1 MRFYLTILFVFAF
14 LIIAF
19 LPACIN
25 EKAGKKQEEAAA
37 PQDLASVPIFQGKN
51 LLDDKDI
58 SLEDFKGHVLIINF
72 WATWCG
78 PCRKEIPGFI
88 ELQDKY
94 KDKKFSIIG
103 MSVDMASELVVK
115 NFVNASDINYPII
128 IIGRELQQEFEKAMG
143 QRIAGIPTSLIVNR
157 DGKIAKI
164 HVALKPKRVFE
175 EDIQELL

>member
-1 MRFYLTILFVFAF
+1 MRFYFAVLLLLAFVIA
-14 LIIAF
+14 AF

-25 EKAGKKQEEAAA
+25 EKARKKQEEAAA
-37 PQDLASVPIFQGKN
+37 PQNLVPVPMFQGKN
-51 LLDDKDI
+51 LLDDRVI
-58 SLEDFKGHVLIINF
+58 SMEDFKEHVLIINF

-94 KDKKFSIIG
+94 KDKKFSVIG
-103 MSVDMASELVVK
+103 MSMDKVGELVVK
-115 NFVNASDINYPII
+115 NFVNVNNMNYPII
-128 IIGRELQQEFEKAMG
+128 IIGRELQQDFEKAMG
-143 QRIAGIPTSLIVNR
+143 QRIVGIPTSLIVNR

-175 EDIQELL
+175 EDIQKLL

>member
-1 MRFYLTILFVFAF
+1 MRIYLTILFLFAF

-25 EKAGKKQEEAAA
+25 EKAGKKQKETAA
-37 PQDLASVPIFQGKN
+37 PQDLVSVPMFQGKN
-51 LLDDKDI
+51 LLDDKVI
-58 SLEDFKGHVLIINF
+58 SLEDLKGHVLIINF

-88 ELQDKY
+88 KLQDKY
-94 KDKKFSIIG
+94 KDKKFSVIG
-103 MSVDMASELVVK
+103 MSVDMASESVVK

-128 IIGRELQQEFEKAMG
+128 IIGRELQQDFEKAMG

-164 HVALKPKRVFE
+164 HVALKPMSVFE
-175 EDIQELL
+175 KDIQGLL

>member
-1 MRFYLTILFVFAF
+1 MRFYLTILFLFAF
-14 LIIAF
+14 LITAF

-25 EKAGKKQEEAAA
+25 EKSGKKQEEAAA
-37 PQDLASVPIFQGKN
+37 PQDLASVPMFQGKN
-51 LLDDKDI
+51 LLDDKVI
-58 SLEDFKGHVLIINF
+58 SLEDFKEHVLIINF

-103 MSVDMASELVVK
+103 MSMDRTGESAVK
-115 NFVNASDINYPII
+115 NFINANNMNYPII
-128 IIGRELQQEFEKAMG
+128 IMGKELQQEFEKAMG

-175 EDIQELL
+175 KDLQELL

>member
-25 EKAGKKQEEAAA
+25 EKAGKKQEETAA
-37 PQDLASVPIFQGKN
+37 PQDLASVPMFQGKN

-103 MSVDMASELVVK
+103 MSVDMASESVVK

-128 IIGRELQQEFEKAMG
+128 ITGRELQREFEKAMG

-164 HVALKPKRVFE
+164 HVALKPMSVFE
-175 EDIQELL
+175 KDIQGLL

>member
-1 MRFYLTILFVFAF
+1 MRFYFAVLMLLAF
-14 LIIAF
+14 AITAF
-19 LPACIN
+19 LPGCIN
-25 EKAGKKQEEAAA
+25 EKARKKQEEAAA
-37 PQDLASVPIFQGKN
+37 PQDLVSVPMFQGKN

-58 SLEDFKGHVLIINF
+58 SLEDFKEHVLIINF

-103 MSVDMASELVVK
+103 MSMDRTGESVVK
-115 NFVNASDINYPII
+115 NFINANNMNYPII

-175 EDIQELL
+175 KDIQELL

>member
-1 MRFYLTILFVFAF
+1 MRFYFAVLLLLAFV
-14 LIIAF
+14 ITAF
-19 LPACIN
+19 LPGCIN

-37 PQDLASVPIFQGKN
+37 PQDLVSVPMFQGKN

-94 KDKKFSIIG
+94 KDKKFSVIG
-103 MSVDMASELVVK
+103 MSMDMTGESVVK
-115 NFVNASDINYPII
+115 NFINAYNMNYPII
-128 IIGRELQQEFEKAMG
+128 MLGKELQKDFEKAMG
-143 QRIAGIPTSLIVNR
+143 QRIPGIPISLIVNR

-164 HVALKPKRVFE
+164 HVALKPMSVFE
-175 EDIQELL
+175 KDIQGLL

>member
-1 MRFYLTILFVFAF
+1 MRFYFAVLLLFAF
-14 LIIAF
+14 VITAF
-19 LPACIN
+19 LPGCIN

-37 PQDLASVPIFQGKN
+37 PQDLASVPMFQGKN
-51 LLDDKDI
+51 LLDDKVI
-58 SLEDFKGHVLIINF
+58 SLEDFKEHVLIINF

-103 MSVDMASELVVK
+103 MSVDMASESVVK
-115 NFVNASDINYPII
+115 NFINANNMNYPII
-128 IIGRELQQEFEKAMG
+128 MLGKELKKDFETAMG
-143 QRIAGIPTSLIVNR
+143 QRIPGIPVTLIVNR

-164 HVALKPKRVFE
+164 HVALKPMSVFE
-175 EDIQELL
+175 EDIRRLL